1 MEHMLNN
8 EEEVKL
14 PSSSK
19 PKLTMKFLHVLIKE
33 IQFENELLTQR
44 VNKLE
49 QQLADIYQIRGEIA
63 AAEEQIP
70 AQEEIQMQA
79 IQVQETKMHEIQ
91 FSRAERHTSTRKKS
105 FWFFK

>member
-1 MEHMLNN
+1 MLNN

-44 VNKLE
+44 VNELE
-49 QQLADIYQIRGEIA
+49 QQLADIYQTRGEIA

-79 IQVQETKMHEIQ
+79 IDGAIKLSNWEHEAS
-91 FSRAERHTSTRKKS
+91 FRKKS
-105 FWFFK
+105 SR